1 MNYVVEDLSAL
12 QHADDLLSG
21 FVNPDDITYGA
32 DGRPSTRVFK
42 NRARHLNA
50 SGVFVDTKSVN
61 PSSAT
66 SLTSAK
72 KPNLSGLVN
81 AGIDIAGNLIGL
93 IGSKKTEVD
102 RAIKTACGRKPLLE
116 KKRASYRACATQVL
130 QTMINQANAGV
141 SDGRSQEDDNK
152 NDNSNKPELS
162 PLAIAGIILGTVAVG
177 TAVVLII
184 KHVQTPK

>member
-12 QHADDLLSG
+12 RHADDLLSG
-21 FVNPDDITYGA
+21 FVNPDDITYGT

-50 SGVFVDTKSVN
+50 SGE
-61 PSSAT
+61 
-66 SLTSAK
+66 
-72 KPNLSGLVN
+72 KPDLSGLVN

-141 SDGRSQEDDNK
+141 GDGRSQEDDNR